1 MEEQKKENQKK
12 HRNTKKYPM
21 WDNCRYAFRQLCQKE
36 GKGALGACCMDV
48 GLGVLLPF
56 LETALAG
63 AVAACLVSGRQPG
76 EILLLIGGYVVLLQ
90 TVRFLQGYI
99 SALKK
104 KVFFMMRID
113 MGADFFRKTVEMDGQ
128 SLESARGQKKW
139 EAARRNIYSG
149 NGVGIEAY
157 VGNYCELLLQ
167 LMGLAVYTVIV
178 GRVSLPLLLLLIGL
192 TILVSFSHTRAGKRA
207 YKMEDEIEK
216 NWGAFQYLRRE
227 TLAPGSGKD
236 IRLYRMD
243 KWFLGLFH
251 KWIDR
256 ICVLIDRQRTGYM
269 AAGIGENLLTF
280 GRGVIVYGWLIR
292 EMALGNMALPEFL
305 LYVGVVGGFG
315 AWMSGLARAW
325 QGILENERLIDDYRD
340 FMDFGSL
347 PELIFPEA
355 QNAASAGIPSAV
367 QNSATGRP
375 LEQNPERTQDLI
387 PAQSPAAVRNPAA
400 VQRLAAAQNSVSV
413 QSPAAVR
420 SPETE
425 LSPAQVQNSI
435 FPQAGSAHELRLE
448 NVSFRYEGNE
458 EDTIHDLNLIIRP
471 GEKLALVGL
480 NGAGK
485 TTLIKLLCG
494 LYRPTSG
501 MIRLDGRDMQ
511 SLSRR
516 EIFREFAVVFQ
527 DVFAFSFP
535 LADNV
540 SCVNA
545 GQENGEKLRESLE
558 KAGLWERVQEFPERE
573 RTMMNKDL
581 DEAGVSLSGGELQK
595 LMLARALYKEASMV
609 ILDEPTA
616 ALDPIAEG
624 EMYEKYDELIQG
636 RTAVFISHRLSSTRF
651 CDRILFMEKGRII
664 QEGTH
669 GELME
674 TGGAYAELFALQ
686 ARYYQEKNR
695 EEEQY
700 A

>member
-1 MEEQKKENQKK
+1 MKEHIAQKAKRIKKKGKGKEEMEEQKKENQKK
-12 HRNTKKYPM
+12 HRNAKKYSM

-63 AVAACLVSGRQPG
+63 AVAACLVSGRQPE

-90 TVRFLQGYI
+90 TVRFLQGHI

-104 KVFFMMRID
+104 KALFMMRID

-167 LMGLAVYTVIV
+167 LMGLAVYAVIV

-192 TILVSFSHTRAGKRA
+192 TILVSFFHTRAGKRA

-256 ICVLIDRQRTGYM
+256 ICVLIDRQQTGYM

-305 LYVGVVGGFG
+305 LYVGIVGGFG

-325 QGILENERLIDDYRD
+325 QGILENERLMDDYRD
-340 FMDFGSL
+340 FMDFGTL
-347 PELIFPEA
+347 P
-355 QNAASAGIPSAV
+355 
-367 QNSATGRP
+367 
-375 LEQNPERTQDLI
+375 EQNPNPI
-387 PAQSPAAVRNPAA
+387 PA
-400 VQRLAAAQNSVSV
+400 

-425 LSPAQVQNSI
+425 LSPGQAQNPG
-435 FPQAGSAHELRLE
+435 FPRAGSAHELRLE
-448 NVSFRYEGNE
+448 KVCFRYEGNE

-501 MIRLDGRDMQ
+501 AIYLDGRDMQ

-527 DVFAFSFP
+527 DVFSFSFP

-674 TGGAYAELFALQ
+674 AGGAYAELFALQ

-695 EEEQY
+695 GKGFGNEDCRQENHRGENREEEQY